1 MSFYRTEPSSPPVV
15 DNFYNDAPNA
25 PCFLGNCPLSE
36 INKNNRLSLPQLSYK
51 SLRLLFCFH
60 TLSFLL
66 LALTKQAARLYVV
79 LWSNPG
85 GKGLRAAP
93 GQQPAGSA
101 ALRAAI
107 QGGMNPAT
115 IMWVT
120 LEVNPPQIEAWDGYT
135 PANPSIAALWETLS
149 QRTQQTCTWNL
160 NHRNWDNKCVVL
172 NC

>member
-15 DNFYNDAPNA
+15 DNFYNDALNA

-36 INKNNRLSLPQLSYK
+36 INKNDRLSLPQLSYK

-66 LALTKQAARLYVV
+66 LALTKQAARLYAV

-93 GQQPAGSA
+93 GQQPARKCSPQSSNSRRNESCNNYVSDLGSESSPDWG
-101 ALRAAI
+101 LRWLHPG
-107 QGGMNPAT
+107 QPLSCSL
-115 IMWVT
+115 VRD
-120 LEVNPPQIEAWDGYT
+120 LESED
-135 PANPSIAALWETLS
+135 PANLHLKS
-149 QRTQQTCTWNL
+149 
-160 NHRNWDNKCVVL
+160 
-172 NC
+172 